1 MSILRDNAK
10 EIAQAVICGAG
21 ALVTLWLGVSAGNT
35 VTGTLLYAV
44 SWAILASCAGYW
56 IWAIFDNIEQ
66 ARWRAQIERE
76 LIDAGAFGCFP
87 QGYSVTHEP
96 IPAWPKASQIEDEI
110 RRNLNGEEAQ

>member
-35 VTGTLLYAV
+35 VTSTLLYAV
-44 SWAILASCAGYW
+44 SWAILAGATGYW

-66 ARWRAQIERE
+66 ARMYEQINRE
-76 LIDAGAFGCFP
+76 LLDAGAYGC
-87 QGYSVTHEP
+87 H
-96 IPAWPKASQIEDEI
+96 PAASSWPKASQIEEEI
-110 RRNLNGEEAQ
+110 RRNLNGEESQ